1 MGHLVRF
8 GENKS
13 LVVVFD
19 IHDCVTILRECV
31 GNDVADY
38 LENEICALESERD
51 ESIERTEELE
61 HQLEDM
67 DDVYVDAQND
77 LEEQLCDA
85 ETLLTDICSRIVT
98 AAKLEEEVGL
108 SEIVKKICKH
118 KNATTKDF
126 DKSQVV
132 PF

>member
-8 GENKS
+8 EENKS

-38 LENEICALESERD
+38 LESEICALESERD
-51 ESIERTEELE
+51 ESIKQKEELE

-67 DDVYVDAQND
+67 DDVYADAQNELED

-98 AAKLEEEVGL
+98 ATKLEEEVDL

-118 KNATTKDF
+118 KNAVTKDF
-126 DKSQVV
+126 DI
-132 PF
+132 